1 MIERT
6 VIRDAIV
13 TALIAGP
20 ILVAI
25 NYGDAILSGGAV
37 PLRKVASTMVVPF
50 LVAAV
55 SGTRAALRRKQDQ
68 PNRTP

>member
-1 MIERT
+1 MIERA
-6 VIRDAIV
+6 VLRDAIV
-13 TALIAGP
+13 TALIVGP

-37 PLRKVASTMVVPF
+37 PIGKVALTMIVPF
-50 LVAAV
+50 VVAAV
-55 SGTRAALRRKQDQ
+55 SGTRAALRRRQDQ